1 MLYYIKVSLPITK
14 SLRYCFCVV
23 QDGDYS
29 QYIFTT
35 QTLLQEILLE
45 VIGSLKGLEVEG
57 DFGASKLIIRI
68 NITNTIW
75 SKVSWNTKRY
85 NSCKNRLGVNHERQ
99 EVGRRS
105 GWELVRIGVKISG
118 RYGGYLS
125 NELHSVLDISPKMPL
140 LHCFQ

>member
-1 MLYYIKVSLPITK
+1 MLYYIKVSLPIKK

-45 VIGSLKGLEVEG
+45 VIGSLKGLDVEG

-68 NITNTIW
+68 NITNTI
-75 SKVSWNTKRY
+75 
-85 NSCKNRLGVNHERQ
+85 
-99 EVGRRS
+99 
-105 GWELVRIGVKISG
+105 
-118 RYGGYLS
+118 
-125 NELHSVLDISPKMPL
+125 
-140 LHCFQ
+140 